1 MAYTTD
7 APGRAHAWPWP
18 GYTHLHYIHP
28 RRILKEFSPEVVVKE
43 CECICRGRAHCVLLS
58 QAVVLKDCLSAVSAA
73 QLCCSRAIMRCEWTL
88 HRLAGERIAGDVQ
101 FCCNPPSSKA
111 RTLWG
116 LLCKVITTSQPLLLM
131 LHCVPRVLF
140 RRRHRQNLTAAAA
153 NVVRPTRRHDARRQ
167 SISYTL
173 SQRMAVAT
181 VTRSSAGNLM
191 PVPSCSDNIQR
202 EASRL
207 CTLPFC

>member
-1 MAYTTD
+1 M
-7 APGRAHAWPWP
+7 
-18 GYTHLHYIHP
+18 HLSWKSS
-28 RRILKEFSPEVVVKE
+28 LS
-43 CECICRGRAHCVLLS
+43 VLLS

-73 QLCCSRAIMRCEWTL
+73 QLCCSRAIMRCEGPCTDL
-88 HRLAGERIAGDVQ
+88 LGKGLPGMSNFVVTHPRRR
-101 FCCNPPSSKA
+101 A

-173 SQRMAVAT
+173 YATHGSRDRHAQFGWQPNACAILLGQYPARSKSTVYTAVLLTTQRCRCAVTAL
-181 VTRSSAGNLM
+181 TRKGSERP
-191 PVPSCSDNIQR
+191 PV
-202 EASRL
+202 
-207 CTLPFC
+207 